1 MILMLH
7 RTIVL
12 IQIVLQYHLLSFS
25 DLIAPEII
33 PIELKLANDTKNTEV
48 TPLAC
53 SDKPCVLPSACIATN
68 SFDNNFV
75 AIIEPDC
82 TASCQGTPVRNANGA
97 KDKTD

>member
-1 MILMLH
+1 MAAEINDTSVAPNNSFNPK
-7 RTIVL
+7 RATTSPF
-12 IQIVLQYHLLSFS
+12 LSFN

-68 SFDNNFV
+68 SFDNNLV
-75 AIIEPDC
+75 AIIEPD
-82 TASCQGTPVRNANGA
+82 
-97 KDKTD
+97 